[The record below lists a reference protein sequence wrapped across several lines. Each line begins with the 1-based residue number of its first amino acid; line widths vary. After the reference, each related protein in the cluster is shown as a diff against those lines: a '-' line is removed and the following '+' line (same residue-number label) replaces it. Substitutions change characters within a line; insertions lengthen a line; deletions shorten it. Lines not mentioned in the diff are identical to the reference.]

1 MKKLVGFLLLVS
13 TLSTFASDQKI
24 QKISSDVID
33 GYDKIQIRAL
43 PTTNLEEDYNGHVG
57 VLIAVGKRIELG
69 VYGAKRLD
77 TDFKKEKFKYD
88 LIGKVEVNHVSLG
101 ATVNVVYSHDF
112 NYTINQLDGGL
123 LKDVCGTYGGLKA
136 GLAVF
141 LGSTGFTA
149 INGKGTVLR
158 SSSMDAG
165 FRADVSLIK
174 IKVRCLNEKNENWLK
189 TVRLK

>member
-1 MKKLVGFLLLVS
+1 MKKLIGFLVLAS
-13 TLSTFASDQKI
+13 TFSSFASDQI
-24 QKISSDVID
+24 QKISSDMID
-33 GYDKIQIRAL
+33 SYDKIQIRAL
-43 PTTNLEEDYNGHVG
+43 PTTDLEEDYNGHVG
-57 VLIAVGKRIELG
+57 VLIAVGKRVELG
-69 VYGAKRLD
+69 VYGAKKLD

-101 ATVNVVYSHDF
+101 ATVNAVYSQDF
-112 NYTINQLDGGL
+112 NYTINQLDGGV

-158 SSSMDAG
+158 SSSIDGG

-174 IKVRCLNEKNENWLK
+174 IKVRCLDEKNANWLK